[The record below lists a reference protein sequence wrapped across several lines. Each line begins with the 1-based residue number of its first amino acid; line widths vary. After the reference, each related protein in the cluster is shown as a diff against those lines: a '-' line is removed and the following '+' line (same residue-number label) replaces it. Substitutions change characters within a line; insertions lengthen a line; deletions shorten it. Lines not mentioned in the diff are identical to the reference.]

1 MGRRRKRKRE
11 SRPPLAA
18 AGGAISASLFGNDSS
33 SEDEQHPPAASGGA
47 CGERA
52 PAGDSSAPTAGA
64 QRRPDTSVAQGAG
77 DAGPPPPGDAGPPPP
92 GPHTTA
98 PPSQEVRQP
107 EWLHQPA
114 PESRTAAL
122 GVDAR
127 RENFRLKQRMSFG
140 LRGGWTVP
148 AHPTFG
154 LYRWQV
160 DVGLCA
166 ELLPFVTSPRCRN
179 EHGMLM
185 IGGLAYP
192 GYGDY
197 RAHEGATH
205 RPTLQSQYT
214 AMIRVESMARV
225 YHDLPVLQRLAE
237 SVASELHCELRRVK
251 CAHLLFQRQRLSVFT
266 WHEDDHDM
274 KMSKQMITVVISLH
288 ARAQTGMQVWG
299 FEPFEFTGQGCAVAF
314 AGAAQHRSIR
324 SPQSDDLFKD
334 IRERSQADLCSGP
347 VKLVFFLD

>member
-52 PAGDSSAPTAGA
+52 PAGDSTGDTLDVPMGEAVPPSPPTEPPSHELPDLSAHQTAAQAVEYVRGLRFTGMVESLDGKSHACFTDGSRHGGLLRHRMVHMTDLLLIADLPDGSKALQLASPRASSVGQDAAPAHATSAPTAGA

-140 LRGGWTVP
+140 LREVLGMFPPSARIVGRSWTSVLRGIGWFSV
-148 AHPTFG
+148 
-154 LYRWQV
+154 
-160 DVGLCA
+160 
-166 ELLPFVTSPRCRN
+166 
-179 EHGMLM
+179 
-185 IGGLAYP
+185 AY
-192 GYGDY
+192 
-197 RAHEGATH
+197 
-205 RPTLQSQYT
+205 
-214 AMIRVESMARV
+214 ARV
-225 YHDLPVLQRLAE
+225 R
-237 SVASELHCELRRVK
+237 ASG
-251 CAHLLFQRQRLSVFT
+251 
-266 WHEDDHDM
+266 
-274 KMSKQMITVVISLH
+274 
-288 ARAQTGMQVWG
+288 ARAM
-299 FEPFEFTGQGCAVAF
+299 
-314 AGAAQHRSIR
+314 
-324 SPQSDDLFKD
+324 
-334 IRERSQADLCSGP
+334 
-347 VKLVFFLD
+347 